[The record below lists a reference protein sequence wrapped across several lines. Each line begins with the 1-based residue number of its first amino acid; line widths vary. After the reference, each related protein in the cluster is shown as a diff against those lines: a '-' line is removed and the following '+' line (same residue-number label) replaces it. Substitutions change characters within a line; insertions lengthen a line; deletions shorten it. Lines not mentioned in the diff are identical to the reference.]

1 MALCPGCG
9 MELATIP
16 AAEAAPPADEADVA
30 IARIQ
35 AEHSERLALIERGID
50 PDRRRPLDGIETA
63 ADVAEIHAD
72 AEVAVA
78 ESEASAEVAA
88 AEALGDAIEAS
99 AEVVGDAL
107 EATAEI
113 VASEDDVNGELPDEI
128 IVSDV
133 TADEDAETSHSG
145 SHARRWGF

>member
-1 MALCPGCG
+1 

-16 AAEAAPPADEADVA
+16 AAESPPPADESDVA
-30 IARIQ
+30 IARIE
-35 AEHSERLALIERGID
+35 AERSERMALIERGID
-50 PDRRRPLDGIETA
+50 PDTHKPLAGAETA
-63 ADVAEIHAD
+63 LDVAEVYAD

-78 ESEASAEVAA
+78 GEEASAEVAA
-88 AEALGDAIEAS
+88 AEALGDAITAS

-113 VASEDDVNGELPDEI
+113 VATEDDAGGELPDEI

-133 TADEDAETSHSG
+133 TADEDAEATHSG